1 MVAALTFFLGKDE
14 ENKEKDDSDSD
25 QEVMGAF
32 SINPVS
38 PQI

>member
-14 ENKEKDDSDSD
+14 ESKEKDDSDSD
-25 QEVMGAF
+25 QEVMVL